1 MIDTSRKTYKAI
13 MCDVD
18 GTLIPY
24 DYHSMPSKKVIEAVK
39 KAREKVTMCL
49 VTGRAFN
56 VITEI
61 LKKFDLTHGFAIT
74 NGGAVVLDVAT
85 REIIY
90 DKPLEAG
97 EAEELVSLLKEMN
110 ISFYMKT
117 NPFEGADTD
126 GVFKNQETFETVYMV
141 HALED
146 YPEEQINELFKKL
159 SHLSHLTLHKSKH
172 KSPTKFG
179 FNVTHAEATKAHG
192 IEVLMKRLNLKRED
206 IIGIGDGWNDY
217 PLLMA
222 SGLKVAMGNAIPELK
237 DIADYI
243 APSVSEDGVADVINK
258 FVL

>member
-1 MIDTSRKTYKAI
+1 

-24 DYHSMPSKKVIEAVK
+24 EYNSMPSETVANAVK
-39 KAREKVTMCL
+39 KANEKLTMCL

-56 VITEI
+56 VITQI
-61 LKKFDLTHGFAIT
+61 LKKLDLHNGYAVT
-74 NGGAVVLDVAT
+74 NGGAVVVDVET

-90 DKPLEAG
+90 DKPMETNEAK
-97 EAEELVSLLKEMN
+97 ELISILREMN
-110 ISFYMKT
+110 IGFHVKIDPYE
-117 NPFEGADTD
+117 PADLYRFFESD
-126 GVFKNQETFETVYMV
+126 ETFEKVYMV
-141 HALED
+141 HAMED
-146 YPEEQINELFKKL
+146 YPEAQIDELFKRI

-172 KSPTKFG
+172 KSPTHFG
-179 FNVTHAEATKAHG
+179 FNITHAEATKAHG
-192 IEVLMKRLNLKRED
+192 IEVLMKRLSLKRED

-243 APSVSEDGVADVINK
+243 APTVADDGVADVINK